1 MPLVR
6 LVFDAEIRI
15 IRTTARQ
22 LLAGNGRER
31 SGSDRNYTKS
41 QDETEKE
48 STWTHAGIAARHASS
63 FMSRSTRW
71 YVPDNT
77 VLPQKF
83 SGMNLRANVRFGRDK
98 EKLPCEEAKEKNV
111 NRRPDT
117 SLGDLVGVTSFASFA
132 LSGWVCSICYIEYIS
147 IP

>member
-22 LLAGNGRER
+22 LLAGNSRER

-41 QDETEKE
+41 QDDTEKE
-48 STWTHAGIAARHASS
+48 STGTHAGIAARHVSS
-63 FMSRSTRW
+63 FMSRSPRM
-71 YVPDNT
+71 YAPDNI

-83 SGMNLRANVRFGRDK
+83 SGMNLRANERFGRDK
-98 EKLPCEEAKEKNV
+98 EKLPCEEAKK
-111 NRRPDT
+111 RP
-117 SLGDLVGVTSFASFA
+117 
-132 LSGWVCSICYIEYIS
+132 
-147 IP
+147 